1 MLIEP
6 ISFPKGEIENILV
19 RVHKFIFLADFVIL
33 DMEEDKNVPIIMGR
47 PFLAT
52 GRTLIDV
59 AAGELIMRVNDEQ
72 VVFNIFKA
80 MKYPIETDDCFALN
94 QVDQVVAKFQKRNQ
108 FSDLLEHA
116 LTSGATP
123 GEEDEVDEDL
133 AELMA
138 WRTINQKK
146 EPRTTNQNI
155 YHWITIPP
163 PLLPVTMQN
172 WS

>member
-1 MLIEP
+1 
-6 ISFPKGEIENILV
+6 
-19 RVHKFIFLADFVIL
+19 
-33 DMEEDKNVPIIMGR
+33 MGR

-72 VVFNIFKA
+72 VDFNIFKA
-80 MKYPIETDDCFALN
+80 MKYPMETDDCFAVN
-94 QVDQVVAKFQKRNQ
+94 QVDQAVAEFQKRNQ

-123 GEEDEVDEDL
+123 GEENEADDDL

-138 WRTINQKK
+138 WLDDQ
-146 EPRTTNQNI
+146 P
-155 YHWITIPP
+155 
-163 PLLPVTMQN
+163 
-172 WS
+172 